1 MKLFRKAIYGIASI
15 VEVITE
21 TETQEDKYERFS
33 DGIGGYIV
41 NGESMS
47 REEIEIHDFTTGMY
61 DDY

>member
-1 MKLFRKAIYGIASI
+1 MKLLWKAVYAISS
-15 VEVITE
+15 VIEPVMESKTE
-21 TETQEDKYERFS
+21 EDKYDKFS

>member
-1 MKLFRKAIYGIASI
+1 MKYLWKIIYLLASV
-15 VEVITE
+15 VEFITG
-21 TETQEDKYERFS
+21 TEQKEDKYEKYS

-47 REEIEIHDFTTGMY
+47 KEEIEIHDFTTGMY